1 MARGVPAVAALAAL
15 LIAAPSAVA
24 QTGQPVPAPTPSQGA
39 GGAFGPLPPARTT
52 PAPTPTIPSRS
63 TPNSR
68 PNDQQVSTL
77 GVLGLFVAGVL
88 VILAIGYFI
97 ARDARRSTRKAK
109 RKAKGPPKARPATA
123 GGGGRPPPRRPSAA
137 ARKRRRR
144 QKRRAR

>member
-1 MARGVPAVAALAAL
+1 MARSVPALAAL
-15 LIAAPSAVA
+15 VALVIAAPPAAA
-24 QTGQPVPAPTPSQGA
+24 QTATPTPAPTPSPGA
-39 GGAFGPLPPARTT
+39 GGAFGPLPPAQTT

-63 TPNSR
+63 TPNSH

-77 GVLGLFVAGVL
+77 GVFGLFVAGVL

-109 RKAKGPPKARPATA
+109 RKPKGATKARPATA